1 MNHRDRFRERHVPP
15 RSDVRTSLQP
25 RLAHSATSLDELRR
39 LVERARRDGV
49 IVFLK
54 SDLDALPDI
63 SRRLIETEHKRLCE
77 RR

>member
-1 MNHRDRFRERHVPP
+1 MNRAHYRDHAIPP

-25 RLAHSATSLDELRR
+25 RLGQSATTLDELRR

>member
-1 MNHRDRFRERHVPP
+1 MNRDRYREHDVPP
-15 RSDVRTSLQP
+15 RSDVRTSLGRFAGQP
-25 RLAHSATSLDELRR
+25 TASLDELRR

-63 SRRLIETEHKRLCE
+63 SRRLIESEHKRLCE